1 MKWNSFD
8 RFKELDKTKTPV
20 VVNDRLKIKV
30 RCFEI
35 SNWRSFNVLVGMLS
49 RPVDLLVLGKEITLK
64 ISSSVIWAKM
74 MATRLLGDK
83 KSEKYLLENFI
94 LDCTFWSAFAKRSL
108 KTLSIK
114 RGSAIKFTSW
124 VISVGESLLPLVF
137 VMPFQVFLMSL
148 LLLLKNSLKYCCLE
162 FLKEGESKF

>member
-8 RFKELDKTKTPV
+8 RFKELDKTKTP

-64 ISSSVIWAKM
+64 ISYSVI
-74 MATRLLGDK
+74 
-83 KSEKYLLENFI
+83 
-94 LDCTFWSAFAKRSL
+94 
-108 KTLSIK
+108 
-114 RGSAIKFTSW
+114 
-124 VISVGESLLPLVF
+124 
-137 VMPFQVFLMSL
+137 
-148 LLLLKNSLKYCCLE
+148 
-162 FLKEGESKF
+162 